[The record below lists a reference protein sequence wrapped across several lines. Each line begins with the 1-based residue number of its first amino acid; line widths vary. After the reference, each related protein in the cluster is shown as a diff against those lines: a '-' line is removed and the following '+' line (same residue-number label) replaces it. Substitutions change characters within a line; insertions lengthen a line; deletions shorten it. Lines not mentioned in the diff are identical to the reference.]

1 MLHYDQEAIARF
13 CADHRA
19 AITGLFRQAYAA
31 VGGHYAPLPPG
42 ALALEAE
49 IDAQA
54 FVTDLARGGVDV
66 AAVRQAVLRA
76 ATDDVPDDLTRL
88 AATVDRLFCDFVE
101 AQMARHPDLAREL
114 CRRCSNVTARR
125 RAVVAATQMD
135 LVLRR
140 FLPAPPLPPPPPV

>member
-19 AITGLFRQAYAA
+19 AISGLFRQAYAA
-31 VGGHYAPLPPG
+31 VGGHYALLTPG
-42 ALALEAE
+42 AVALEAE

-54 FVTDLARGGVDV
+54 FVTDLARGIVDG

-76 ATDDVPDDLTRL
+76 ATDDVPDDLSRM
-88 AATVDRLFCDFVE
+88 AATYERLFCDFV
-101 AQMARHPDLAREL
+101 AVQMDRHPELAREL
-114 CRRCSNVTARR
+114 CRRCSNLMARR

-140 FLPAPPLPPPPPV
+140 FIPASPPPPPPA

>member
-1 MLHYDQEAIARF
+1 MLHYDQEAITRF

-31 VGGHYAPLPPG
+31 VGGHYTPLTPG

-49 IDAQA
+49 IDTQA
-54 FVTDLARGGVDV
+54 FVTDVARGIVDV

-76 ATDDVPDDLTRL
+76 ATDDVPNDLSRL
-88 AATVDRLFCDFVE
+88 AATFERLFCDFAA
-101 AQMARHPDLAREL
+101 AQMARHPELAREL
-114 CRRCSNVTARR
+114 CRRCSNVMARR

-140 FLPAPPLPPPPPV
+140 FLPASPPPPPPA

>member
-1 MLHYDQEAIARF
+1 MLHYDQEAITRF

-19 AITGLFRQAYAA
+19 AITGLFRQAYAS
-31 VGGHYAPLPPG
+31 VGGHYTPLTPG

-49 IDAQA
+49 IDTQA
-54 FVTDLARGGVDV
+54 FVTDVARGIVDV

-76 ATDDVPDDLTRL
+76 ATDEVPDDLSRL
-88 AATVDRLFCDFVE
+88 AATFERLFCDFAE
-101 AQMARHPDLAREL
+101 AQMARHPALAHEL
-114 CRRCSNVTARR
+114 CRRCSNVMARR

-140 FLPAPPLPPPPPV
+140 FLPAAAPPPPPPA

>member
-31 VGGHYAPLPPG
+31 VGGHYAPLPSG

-49 IDAQA
+49 IDAQV

-76 ATDDVPDDLTRL
+76 ATDSVPDDLSRL
-88 AATVDRLFCDFVE
+88 AAIVDRLFCEFVE
-101 AQMARHPDLAREL
+101 AHLARHPDLAREL

-125 RAVVAATQMD
+125 RAIVAATQMD

-140 FLPAPPLPPPPPV
+140 FLPAAPPSPPPA